1 MLLSMTGHGEA
12 HSRVGGRAIA
22 VDVRTV
28 NNKYFKVSMRTGDR
42 YLALEPLIESAVR
55 QQVRRGTVQ
64 VELRIEREA
73 TPDDYRLN
81 ETVLASYR
89 RQLELLESQLRL
101 SEPIRLEALLAL
113 PGVVEERAAVRA
125 SDDSLWPEVEPV
137 LRAALDNL
145 DRMRREEGRAMSVDL
160 RSNRELVAAALDRIE
175 TRAPLVIAAYRARLL
190 ERVNSWVQGLDAS
203 GMPPVTPAD
212 IVREVGLFTDRSDI
226 SEETVRLRSHL
237 AQFDTLVKQPEPA
250 GRKLDFL
257 IQEMFRET
265 NTIGSKANDVEIARE
280 VIEIKTLIERMREM
294 IQNVE

>member
-64 VELRIEREA
+64 VELRVEREA

-89 RQLELLESQLRL
+89 RQLELLESQLQL

-125 SDDSLWPEVEPV
+125 SDDSLWAEVEPV

-145 DRMRREEGRAMSVDL
+145 DQMRREEGRAMSIDL

>member
-12 HSRVGGRAIA
+12 HSHVGGRAIA

-42 YLALEPLIESAVR
+42 YTALEPLIEATVR

-64 VELRIEREA
+64 VELRVEREA

-89 RQLELLESQLRL
+89 RQLESIEQHLRL
-101 SEPIRLEALLAL
+101 TEPIRLESLLAL

-125 SDDSLWPEVEPV
+125 SEDTLWLAVEPV
-137 LRAALDNL
+137 LREALNNL
-145 DRMRREEGRAMSVDL
+145 DRMRREEGRAMSADL
-160 RSNRELVAAALDRIE
+160 RGNRELVAAALDRIE
-175 TRAPLVIAAYRARLL
+175 LRAPLVVALYRTRLL
-190 ERVNSWVQGLDAS
+190 ERINNWLQGVDTTGIPAI
-203 GMPPVTPAD
+203 TPTD
-212 IVREVGLFTDRSDI
+212 VVREVGLFTDRSDI
-226 SEETVRLRSHL
+226 SEEIVRLRSHL
-237 AQFDTLVKQPEPA
+237 SQFDSLLQQAEPT

>member
-12 HSRVGGRAIA
+12 HSRSGGRAIA

-28 NNKYFKVSMRTGDR
+28 NNKYFKLSMRTGDR
-42 YLALEPLIESAVR
+42 YLALEPLIEATVR

-64 VELRIEREA
+64 VELRVERES

-89 RQLELLESQLRL
+89 NQLESIERYRKLTD
-101 SEPIRLEALLAL
+101 PIRLESLLGL
-113 PGVVEERAAVRA
+113 PGVVEERAALPT
-125 SDDSLWPEVEPV
+125 SDDSLWPAVEPV
-137 LRAALDNL
+137 LREALDNL
-145 DRMRREEGRAMSVDL
+145 DRMRRDEGRAMAADL
-160 RSNRELVAAALDRIE
+160 RTNRELVATALSRIE
-175 TRAPLVIAAYRARLL
+175 ERAPLVVAAYRTRLL
-190 ERVNSWVQGLDAS
+190 ERVNNWVQNLETS
-203 GMPPVTPAD
+203 GAPTITPAD
-212 IVREVGLFTDRSDI
+212 VVREIGLFTDRSDV

-237 AQFDTLVKQPEPA
+237 SQFDSLIQQSEPT

-257 IQEMFRET
+257 IQEMFREV
-265 NTIGSKANDVEIARE
+265 NTIGSKANDVDIARE